1 MEPKQIVESKRS
13 LHKNAAFEDYGIQP
27 EQKTSKKDGTA
38 GSTGG
43 KTAGSTEGKTT
54 GSTGRKTTGTATG
67 STGGK
72 TTGSAGGTATG
83 SAGGNTTGSAT
94 GAATGSTG
102 GNTTGTTVRTP
113 EKKTGSCCLG
123 KLLKWIFIAFI
134 VGVITYG
141 VYDYIQKNQKSGSES
156 ISSWYDSK
164 SGNTGSNNVNS
175 GSGSGDNAKW
185 TDFFT
190 N

>member
-13 LHKNAAFEDYGIQP
+13 LHKNATFEDYGIKP
-27 EQKTSKKDGTA
+27 EPKASKNDGFA

-43 KTAGSTEGKTT
+43 KTADRTGGKT
-54 GSTGRKTTGTATG
+54 AG

-72 TTGSAGGTATG
+72 TTGSTGGETAGSTG
-83 SAGGNTTGSAT
+83 GKTTGST
-94 GAATGSTG
+94 GGKTEGSTGGKTTGSTG
-102 GNTTGTTVRTP
+102 GNTTGTTGGTP

-134 VGVITYG
+134 VYLIAYG
-141 VYDYIQKNQKSGSES
+141 IHDYIQKNQKPESES
-156 ISSWYDSK
+156 ISSWYVSK
-164 SGNTGSNNVNS
+164 SGNTGSNNDNS
-175 GSGSGDNAKW
+175 GSGSSSGDNGRW